1 MNVDMPILDLD
12 LSNTKRFEASRLL
25 DSPETI
31 KAFLQEAMKT
41 NDAQVLEQALNEASK
56 ATHIQ

>member
-1 MNVDMPILDLD
+1 MPILDLD

-41 NDAQVLEQALNEASK
+41 KDAQVLEQALNEASK